1 MVAISENNEIK
12 LFQNS
17 VLVDE
22 YSFSSG
28 DFSNS
33 HKLVFGRREGR
44 SDRNLYGSIDDVR
57 IYDRALS
64 AEEIRLL
71 YKTESE
77 LPAQSITLK
86 LSPALSDLID
96 RNGSLEQALPA
107 GTVIARKPSEVP
119 PAGYT
124 LFQRNEYNASSLVW
138 EEKAPVSVARNAYD
152 GVGTINGKIYFAGG
166 WNGASNSDFE
176 LYDPTLNSWSNLT
189 PLSVPR
195 SGIAS
200 AVLNDKLF
208 IIGGDGYS
216 LVDVF
221 DPETEQWS
229 SAQALPTGVTKGTA
243 ITVAG
248 KIYLLGGQNQYGDK
262 LNQVLEYNPELNSW
276 SQKAN
281 MQFARHG
288 LKAVYFDGRIWAIGG
303 RNLSTLNVVESF
315 DLQSNS
321 WRAETSLSTTR
332 DWSAVWSTEEGIFT
346 AGGDN
351 AGTNLSSIELYD
363 RHSGQW
369 SLVGNLPQAG
379 RNMGTAVLGDKIF
392 LVGGTDA
399 SFNYSNKVFAADLPA
414 PAMNLYFKDGNETAE
429 AELSTL
435 GMQGWIGHNGHGGTG
450 CIGEDWT
457 GS

>member
-1 MVAISENNEIK
+1 M
-12 LFQNS
+12 
-17 VLVDE
+17 
-22 YSFSSG
+22 
-28 DFSNS
+28 
-33 HKLVFGRREGR
+33 
-44 SDRNLYGSIDDVR
+44 
-57 IYDRALS
+57 
-64 AEEIRLL
+64 
-71 YKTESE
+71 
-77 LPAQSITLK
+77 
-86 LSPALSDLID
+86 
-96 RNGSLEQALPA
+96 
-107 GTVIARKPSEVP
+107 
-119 PAGYT
+119 
-124 LFQRNEYNASSLVW
+124 
-138 EEKAPVSVARNAYD
+138 
-152 GVGTINGKIYFAGG
+152 
-166 WNGASNSDFE
+166 
-176 LYDPTLNSWSNLT
+176 
-189 PLSVPR
+189 
-195 SGIAS
+195 
-200 AVLNDKLF
+200 
-208 IIGGDGYS
+208 
-216 LVDVF
+216 DVF
-221 DPETEQWS
+221 DPDTEQWS

-281 MQFARHG
+281 MQYARHG

-379 RNMGTAVLGDKIF
+379 RNMGTAVLNDKIF

-399 SFNYSNKVFAADLPA
+399 SFNYSSKVYAADLPA
-414 PAMNLYFKDGNETAE
+414 PAMNLYFKEGNATAE
-429 AELSTL
+429 AKLSTL
-435 GMQGWIGHNGHGGTG
+435 GMADGSVTLGQLAPDALAKIGLDHNPATAEGSLLAVPR
-450 CIGEDWT
+450 GEQPPRGYALYKRFDVN
-457 GS
+457 GSLKWEKKASVIVPRWAFDGVEALDGKIYFALAES